1 MEKGMYRYSAGLV
14 FLEEKHADI
23 VEFCNEL
30 QGILEAHDQ
39 RIQSVKALENGNMRV
54 LTDTVALELSAPLHP
69 EGKRTCTDPSDPSS
83 VMAYAEM
90 VIGLSLASPDDEI
103 QEDGA
108 EIERKLKAYLA
119 EMTCRLAVLSQ
130 PDFVLWLR
138 PSSLLETSE
147 FIKAATRIMPRKVAK
162 PAKGSK
168 PRHAR
173 PTPVLL
179 SGVRAQAAQASPDS
193 TMRFPEINAA
203 SRRLETEYERRTHL
217 TPGEVAASEL
227 RSAIY
232 GAVEED
238 QETSLPLRLATW
250 VMVPT
255 LAFFFFP
262 VAILLTFAN
271 VVRGEDFRLAAHTM
285 ALTGLMMVLNSTG
298 ALADTMT
305 MIGF

>member
-1 MEKGMYRYSAGLV
+1 MEKDMYRYSAGLV

-23 VEFCNEL
+23 VEFCSEL
-30 QGILEAHDQ
+30 QGILEAHSQ
-39 RIQSVKALENGNMRV
+39 RIQSVKVLENGNMRV
-54 LTDTVALELSAPLHP
+54 LTETMALELSAPLHP
-69 EGKRTCTDPSDPSS
+69 DAGGVCTDPSDPSS
-83 VMAYAEM
+83 IMAYAEM
-90 VIGLSLASPDDEI
+90 VIGLSLAAPVEKI
-103 QEDGA
+103 EEDGA
-108 EIERKLKAYLA
+108 EIERKLKTYLA
-119 EMTCRLAVLSQ
+119 EMSCRLAVLSH

-138 PSSLLETSE
+138 PSSLLETAE
-147 FIKAATRIMPRKVAK
+147 FIKAATRIMPRKVRTSERSA
-162 PAKGSK
+162 K

-173 PTPVLL
+173 PAPVLL
-179 SGVRAQAAQASPDS
+179 STTAEQAAASGQD
-193 TMRFPEINAA
+193 TTARFPEINAA
-203 SRRLETEYERRTHL
+203 SRRLETEYERRAHVA
-217 TPGEVAASEL
+217 PGEVASSEL

-232 GAVEED
+232 CAPEEH

-298 ALADTMT
+298 ALAETMT